1 MFFFLGQSSV
11 KLDALVNSA
20 TEQMVSPM
28 HSVNS
33 SSTTML
39 THVTAEHEPISSGQ
53 QTRTSPSIPVKTM
66 LLEALIPSQ
75 TVQPMAE
82 IAGTTSVSSATTVE
96 PTGDSLL
103 TTINA
108 ALLPQ
113 LPETQVS
120 AATATSNPTVFNRKQ
135 KRYKWLDKKVSNRN
149 KIWHLRIK
157 FRISQKKSAIS

>member
-1 MFFFLGQSSV
+1 MMRYPVSGQTSV

-20 TEQMVSPM
+20 AEQLVSPL

-33 SSTTML
+33 NPTAML
-39 THVTAEHEPISSGQ
+39 SHVTAEHEPMGSGQ

-75 TVQPMAE
+75 TVQPLAE
-82 IAGTTSVSSATTVE
+82 IAGTTSVPPATAVE
-96 PTGDSLL
+96 QTGESLL

-120 AATATSNPTVFNRKQ
+120 ATTTTSNTTVFSIRKQ
-135 KRYKWLDKKVSNRN
+135 KRYKRLKKVSSKN
-149 KIWHLRIK
+149 KIWNLRL
-157 FRISQKKSAIS
+157 